1 MPFILILGA
10 IESFVAAEITGPTEK
25 LALKIL
31 AIPDVVVLNPGE
43 AGLALIDEVT
53 QRSCLLSLPTEI
65 HLRMVTS
72 DGQSSMDE
80 SSGRAAEHVTMGLR
94 SVARI
99 PARLSAGADFR
110 QEPRRALFA
119 GCLICARKNC
129 KPPSCW
135 AM

>member
-53 QRSCLLSLPTEI
+53 QRSWLLSLPTEI

-80 SSGRAAEHVTMGLR
+80 SSGRAAEHVTKGLR
-94 SVARI
+94 SHARI
-99 PARLSAGADFR
+99 PPRLSADADFVR
-110 QEPRRALFA
+110 NRGALFSLAA
-119 GCLICARKNC
+119 GSALGKIASPRVAGQC
-129 KPPSCW
+129 
-135 AM
+135 